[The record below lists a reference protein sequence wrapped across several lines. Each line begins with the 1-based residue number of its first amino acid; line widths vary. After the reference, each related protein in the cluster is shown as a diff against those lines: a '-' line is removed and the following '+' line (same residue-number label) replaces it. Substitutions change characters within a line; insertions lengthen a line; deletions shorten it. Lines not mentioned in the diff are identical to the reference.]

1 MNVILVKPFQQRLFL
16 DSFQFSW
23 SASPISGSSS
33 VCLYNEFF
41 ETFSSCSWA
50 TTTDAGQNKL
60 RQFAIQDLFDVL
72 RLQKQKIHIRA
83 TGRLFELAV
92 ANIVNPAL
100 NGGVNGFFLLLFSE
114 LTAFEDSVSTSLSLI
129 VVSLATVLCFV
140 ASPST

>member
-41 ETFSSCSWA
+41 LLVLA

-83 TGRLFELAV
+83 TGRLFELPV

-100 NGGVNGFFLLLFSE
+100 NGGVNGCVFF
-114 LTAFEDSVSTSLSLI
+114 
-129 VVSLATVLCFV
+129 C
-140 ASPST
+140 SPSLPHLRTVPQQVCRL